1 MSNLGPGPGVGALL
15 WCCAGCIRGSD
26 DSTEYYTLLGLT
38 PSATQEEVLTM
49 SKICVA
55 INFDDVKFDGVSLIL
70 QIRRAWRR
78 LSLQMHPDKL
88 RQRGQEASADA
99 AAQFNRV
106 KDAHVVSG
114 TVSLGLSV

>member
-1 MSNLGPGPGVGALL
+1 
-15 WCCAGCIRGSD
+15 
-26 DSTEYYTLLGLT
+26 
-38 PSATQEEVLTM
+38 
-49 SKICVA
+49 
-55 INFDDVKFDGVSLIL
+55 
-70 QIRRAWRR
+70 
-78 LSLQMHPDKL
+78 MHPDKL